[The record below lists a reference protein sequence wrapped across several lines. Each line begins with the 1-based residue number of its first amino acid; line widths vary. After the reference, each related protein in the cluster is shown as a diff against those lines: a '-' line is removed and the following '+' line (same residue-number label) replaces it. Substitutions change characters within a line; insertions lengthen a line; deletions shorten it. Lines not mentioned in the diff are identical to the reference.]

1 MSNPNSHPPLKAITL
16 THVRYTKGD
25 KIGLILA
32 WISLVPVFI
41 SLGGFFSHFIFRRE
55 LQGICFA
62 IGLLIS
68 QFINEFIKTSVQQA
82 RPETCAVLEC
92 CDSHGWPSSHC
103 QYMLFFATFFSLL
116 SYRNRRNR
124 GFIDHLVQLLV
135 WVLAALTMVSRV
147 YLGYHSV
154 VQVFAGAILGTVLG
168 AAWYWVVQNVLAGY
182 FPLIEESTIGRR
194 FYIKDTSHIPN
205 VFKFEYDNARAAR
218 QNAINKSE

>member
-1 MSNPNSHPPLKAITL
+1 M
-16 THVRYTKGD
+16 
-25 KIGLILA
+25 
-32 WISLVPVFI
+32 
-41 SLGGFFSHFIFRRE
+41 
-55 LQGICFA
+55 
-62 IGLLIS
+62 
-68 QFINEFIKTSVQQA
+68 
-82 RPETCAVLEC
+82 
-92 CDSHGWPSSHC
+92 
-103 QYMLFFATFFSLL
+103 
-116 SYRNRRNR
+116 
-124 GFIDHLVQLLV
+124 QLLV